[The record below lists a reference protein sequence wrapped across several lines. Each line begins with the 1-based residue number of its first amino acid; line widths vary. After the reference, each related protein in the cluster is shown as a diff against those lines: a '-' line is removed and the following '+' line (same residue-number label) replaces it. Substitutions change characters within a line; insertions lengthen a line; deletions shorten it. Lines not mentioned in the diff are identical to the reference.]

1 MRGIRTLDP
10 SCGPQPSNPFRKSS
24 PAAAALWNKSNPVAR
39 AQNLESETKYLSSY
53 FADTALASLSLGAGV
68 FGLGCTMAA
77 LAPGYWWFAAALAVS
92 GAAGLTLTNGTNSI
106 MQLSTEP

>member
-53 FADTALASLSLGAGV
+53 FADTALASSKEDPRNSWRPPMQTLGE
-68 FGLGCTMAA
+68 
-77 LAPGYWWFAAALAVS
+77 S
-92 GAAGLTLTNGTNSI
+92 QNGEKRICHRLITFI
-106 MQLSTEP
+106 GQDRPYRPLDLIELR